1 MTEVRREACDGAG
14 MSGRSAGLG
23 PFAWREALRFSGQ
36 APSADSAS
44 KTLKG
49 EVRMFTPTRRE
60 FLRTA
65 SCGFGYLA
73 LSGLASAAASV
84 PDPGVS
90 LLPRTAALAP
100 RARRVIFLCMSGGPA
115 QLDTFDYKPQTGE
128 KPHPGSVE
136 SFKRRGDSGLWVS
149 DLLPNIA
156 RHADKICVLNAM
168 HADTGNHA
176 QSFLQLHTGERLRPC
191 PSLGAWI
198 AYGLGTENENL
209 PGFVSLNTS
218 KPSVYSAGCLPSIYE
233 GTPIG
238 VNGEDMST
246 ATIQDVATRRG
257 SVAARRSELDL
268 VRTMSEAH
276 RRDRDD
282 DNRLES
288 VIQTMELGFRMQS
301 EAPGLLDLRSESS
314 ATLERYGV
322 GVNRDVGT
330 CRASDFGRQCLLARR
345 FAEAGV
351 RFIELN
357 HGSWD
362 QHTDHRRDLR
372 ANCEATDGPIAAL
385 LDDLGARG
393 MLEDTLVVW
402 GGEFGR
408 PGLTPGD
415 GKDATGHNARA
426 FTFWLAG
433 GGVKPG
439 FVHGRTSDTGA
450 ECVEGKVHFRDLH
463 ATILHCMGLDHE
475 NLAVVSGGRR
485 VRLTGVEGGRVV
497 REILA

>member
-1 MTEVRREACDGAG
+1 MFMPSRRHV
-14 MSGRSAGLG
+14 
-23 PFAWREALRFSGQ
+23 
-36 APSADSAS
+36 
-44 KTLKG
+44 LK
-49 EVRMFTPTRRE
+49 
-60 FLRTA
+60 TA

-73 LSGLASAAASV
+73 LAGLAGAATSASV
-84 PDPGVS
+84 QSPS
-90 LLPRTAALAP
+90 LLPRPSIIAP

-115 QLDTFDYKPQTGE
+115 QLDTFDHKPQSGT
-128 KPHPGSVE
+128 KPHPGSVTP
-136 SFKRRGDSGLWVS
+136 FRQYGDSGMWIS

-156 RHADKICVLNAM
+156 RHADQLCILNAM

-191 PSLGAWI
+191 PSLGSWI
-198 AYGLGTENENL
+198 AYGLGTENDNL
-209 PGFVSLNTS
+209 PGFLSLNTS

-238 VNGEDMST
+238 VNGEDMSK
-246 ATIQDVATRRG
+246 ATIQDIVANRG
-257 SVAARRSELDL
+257 STSARRAELEL
-268 VRTMSEAH
+268 VRGMNQTHLLGREE
-276 RRDRDD
+276 DG
-282 DNRLES
+282 RLDS
-288 VIQTMELGFRMQS
+288 VIQTMELGFRMQA
-301 EAPGLLDLRSESS
+301 EAPGLLDIGGESA

-362 QHTDHRRDLR
+362 QHSDHRRDLK
-372 ANCEATDGPIAAL
+372 ANCEATDAPIAAL
-385 LDDLGARG
+385 LDDLRERG

-433 GGVKPG
+433 GGVKAG
-439 FVHGRTSDTGA
+439 HVHGKTNETGA

-463 ATILHCMGLDHE
+463 ATILHLMGLDHE
-475 NLAVVSGGRR
+475 NLAVVSGGRK

-497 REILA
+497 REIFA